1 VTNSADKALL
11 AAAGAPLAAGRPIAA
26 PPSIP
31 ADRLAALRAAMTAT
45 FKDPEFITDCDKQGI
60 ECTDT
65 RSGLELETLIK
76 DAYAAPDNVK
86 RRLIAIQLGQ

>member
-1 VTNSADKALL
+1 
-11 AAAGAPLAAGRPIAA
+11 
-26 PPSIP
+26 
-31 ADRLAALRAAMTAT
+31 MTAT
-45 FKDPEFITDCDKQGI
+45 FKDPQFIADCEKQGI

-65 RSGLELETLIK
+65 RSGSELEALIK

>member
-1 VTNSADKALL
+1 MVAA

-26 PPSIP
+26 PPGLP

-45 FKDPEFITDCDKQGI
+45 FKDPQFIADCDKQGI

-65 RSGLELETLIK
+65 RSGSELEALIK
-76 DAYAAPDNVK
+76 DAYEAPDNVK